1 MKHNYS
7 SARRQYGWWIMFC
20 WLLAAG
26 MLMSQGAQAQTYS
39 MPVSGTSSITACE
52 GTLYDDGGPNNSP
65 SANSNGVLTINPG
78 VAGNKIKLDFT
89 TIQLYYEQIS
99 IYDGTSTGAPLIAE
113 FTSGSGTGTV
123 YATNNTGALTVKFTS
138 NYYNYYGYQ
147 GFAATISCVTSVPL
161 ADLAIQGAS
170 AQPLSIV
177 AGNNMYVTSSIYN
190 LGGTTASSSNVGY
203 YLSTN
208 NTLDGSDV
216 LLATSTGG
224 YLAAKGSSYRDQ
236 NLTIP
241 QTTSSG
247 TYYLLF
253 VADNQ
258 NGVAESDEQN
268 NVVSLSFSVVPP
280 SVDLS
285 INSTSLSPTSV
296 MAGNYVSINGYV
308 SNQGNATVKSV
319 TVGFYLSKDAV
330 LDGSDKLLTNSN
342 LGTID
347 ASGYAYFYPSA
358 TIPSG
363 TTPGSYYVLVVAD
376 YQNQVT
382 ETNEQNNLSALALT
396 VEAPTIDL
404 TMLQA
409 GLGVNKTTAGSQ
421 ISASSYIYNQGNST
435 ASSSNAA
442 YYLSTDSKL
451 DGQDVLLA
459 SSTGGQLGAQ
469 QYDSRSTTLTI
480 PSGTK
485 AGTYYVLFVADY
497 QNTVAESNEQNNVSA
512 VSLAVEDPYVD
523 LQAYSVTTSSY
534 SVVTGGKLDLYG
546 YIYNQGNMTSAATS
560 VGFYLSKN
568 ATYDGTDVLLS
579 NNTLASI
586 TGTNSYYNYG
596 SVSSTVT
603 IPTGTAV
610 GTYYLLM
617 VADNKNSITESNEQ
631 NNVTYTSISVV
642 QPSVD
647 LYISDASL
655 SRYSVAAGSNFT
667 TGFYVINQGNT
678 SASTSNA
685 QVYLS
690 SNTTFD
696 GNDVLLVTSTGG
708 ALGGGSYSYRNT
720 SATVPTTTTPGTY
733 YVLFVADATNQVS
746 ETNEQNNTYGAI
758 QITVTAPFKG
768 VIVPASG
775 TNTLTTCNA
784 DIYDNGGTENYASYS
799 DGALVIKPGTTGAKV
814 QLTFSQLSLEVYS
827 NLYIYD
833 GTSTNAPLLAT
844 YYYYQNSNNTVQATN
859 SEGALTLV
867 FSSGYY
873 TSGGF
878 QAKATC
884 ILPADLTVSG
894 VSLQTSST
902 TPGSTLTASATIT
915 NSGQGNATYSNVGY
929 YLSSDQTFSVS
940 DVPLATVSGGTLNAG
955 SSATRGGTLSVPAG
969 TSYGTYYVLCV
980 ADPDKQEPESNEN
993 NNVAVTTL
1001 KVGDAEPNLTLASAT
1016 LQAGSVLSGGTLTSS
1031 VVVKNDGSASAA
1043 SSTLGYYLSANATWE
1058 SSDVLLQTATGA
1070 SLAASGTATRTA
1082 TLTIPAT
1089 TTAGSYYVLFVADP
1103 SAAVTESNETD
1114 NVASVALTVNSAT
1127 VSKPDLAFVAA
1138 SGSVSPASIVA
1149 GKSLTAS
1156 ATVTNLGTTSATS
1169 VPLTMYLSADNK
1181 LDAADVKLG
1190 AATDASLTNGLTR
1203 VQQITAAIPTTT
1215 KAGSYYVLLMLD
1227 AETTLSE
1234 TSRAN
1239 NLYSLPLTVSVGTAQ
1254 REQTAGLT
1262 ISVYPNPTH
1271 SAPISVH
1278 MDGVST
1284 TKGAATLTLYNSL
1297 GQRVAQQVVRRPGSG
1312 AKAEFDTRTLAQG
1325 VYMLHITGEQLHV
1338 VRRVV
1343 VD

>member
-1 MKHNYS
+1 
-7 SARRQYGWWIMFC
+7 
-20 WLLAAG
+20 
-26 MLMSQGAQAQTYS
+26 MSQGAQAQTYS

-52 GTLYDDGGPNNSP
+52 GTLYDDGGPSNSP
-65 SANSNGVLTINPG
+65 SNNSNGVLTINPG
-78 VAGNKIKLDFT
+78 VSGNKIKLDFT
-89 TIQLYYEQIS
+89 TVQLYYEQIS
-99 IYDGTSTGAPLIAE
+99 IYDGTSTAAPLIAE
-113 FTSGSGTGTV
+113 FTNGSSTGTV
-123 YATNNTGALTVKFTS
+123 YATNSTGALTVKFTS
-138 NYYNYYGYQ
+138 SYYNYGYYQ

-161 ADLAIQGAS
+161 SDLAIQGAS

-177 AGNNMYVTSSIYN
+177 AGNTMYVTSSIYN

-224 YLAAKGSSYRDQ
+224 YLASKGSSYRNQ
-236 NLTIP
+236 YLTIP
-241 QTTSSG
+241 QNTGSG

-258 NGVAESDEQN
+258 NGVVESDEQN

-280 SVDLS
+280 TVDLTV
-285 INSTSLSPTSV
+285 NSASLSPSSV
-296 MAGNYVSINGYV
+296 MAGNSFYVNGYV
-308 SNQGNATVKSV
+308 ANQGNATVKSV
-319 TVGFYLSKDAV
+319 TVGFYLSKDAA

-342 LGTID
+342 LGTINYGD
-347 ASGYAYFYPSA
+347 YAYFSPYP
-358 TIPSG
+358 TIPAG

-376 YQNQVT
+376 YQNQIT
-382 ETNEQNNLSALALT
+382 ETNEQNNLSALTLT

-409 GLGVNKTTAGSQ
+409 GLGTNKTSPGNQ

-442 YYLSTDSKL
+442 FYLSSDSKL

-459 SSTGGQLGAQ
+459 SSTGGQLAAQ
-469 QYDSRSTTLTI
+469 QYDNRNTTLTI

-485 AGTYYVLFVADY
+485 AGSYYVLFVADY

-512 VSLAVEDPYVD
+512 VAVAVEDPYVD
-523 LQAYSVTTSSY
+523 LQPYSVSVSSY
-534 SVVTGGKLDLYG
+534 SVVTGGKVDLYG
-546 YIYNQGNMTSAATS
+546 YVYNYGNITSAATS

-579 NNTLASI
+579 NTTLPSI
-586 TGTNSYYNYG
+586 TGTSSYYNYG

-603 IPTGTAV
+603 VPTSTTV
-610 GTYYLLM
+610 GSYFILM

-631 NNVTYTSISVV
+631 NNVTYTRITVV
-642 QPSVD
+642 QPTVD
-647 LYISDASL
+647 LYISDAGL

-667 TGFYVINQGNT
+667 AGFYVANQGNT

-690 SNTTFD
+690 SNSTFD
-696 GNDVLLVTSTGG
+696 SNDVLLVTSTGG
-708 ALGGGSYSYRNT
+708 ALAGYASSYRNT
-720 SATVPTTTTPGTY
+720 SATVPTATTPGAY
-733 YVLFVADATNQVS
+733 YVLIVADASNQVS
-746 ETNEQNNTYGAI
+746 ETNEQNNTFAI
-758 QITVTAPFKG
+758 TQITVTAPFKG

-784 DIYDNGGTENYASYS
+784 DIYDNGGTDDYAANSN
-799 DGALVIKPGTTGAKV
+799 GTLVIKPGTTGAKL
-814 QLTFSQLSLEVYS
+814 QLTFSQLSLNSYAY
-827 NLYIYD
+827 LYVYD
-833 GTSTNAPLLAT
+833 GTSTNSPLLAT
-844 YYYYQNSNNTVQATN
+844 YYYYNTSPNTVQATN

-867 FSSGYY
+867 FRSDYYSS
-873 TSGGF
+873 SGF

-902 TPGSTLTASATIT
+902 TPGSTLTASASIT

-929 YLSSDQTFSVS
+929 YLSTDQTFSVS

-955 SSATRGGTLSVPAG
+955 SSATRGGTLSIPAG

-980 ADPDKQEPESNEN
+980 ADPDKQESESNEN
-993 NNVAVTTL
+993 NNVAVITL

-1031 VVVKNDGSASAA
+1031 VVVKNDGSSSAA

-1058 SSDVLLQTATGA
+1058 SSDVLLQTVTGA

-1082 TLTIPAT
+1082 TLTIPAS

-1103 SAAVTESNETD
+1103 SSAVNESSETD

-1127 VSKPDLAFVAA
+1127 VTKPDLAFVAA

-1149 GKSLTAS
+1149 GKSITAG
-1156 ATVTNLGTTSATS
+1156 ATVTNLGTAVATS
-1169 VPLTMYLSADNK
+1169 VPVTLYLSADNK

-1190 AATDASLTNGLTR
+1190 TATGASLTNGLTR
-1203 VQQITAAIPTTT
+1203 LQQITAAVPATT

-1227 AETTLSE
+1227 AETVLSE

-1239 NLYSLPLTVSVGTAQ
+1239 NLYSLPLTVTVATAYH
-1254 REQTAGLT
+1254 EQTAGLT
-1262 ISVYPNPTH
+1262 INVYPNPTH
-1271 SAPISVH
+1271 AAPISVH

-1284 TKGAATLTLYNSL
+1284 TKSAATLTLYNSL
-1297 GQRVAQQVVRRPGSG
+1297 GQRVAQQVVRRPGG
-1312 AKAEFDTRTLAQG
+1312 GVKAEFDARQLAQG